1 MTTEQHH
8 RSLLAGVLQDGI
20 NLAAQNQELQARNQ
34 QLQQAQ
40 TRQGAVM
47 LDHCPGEKSGDQDS
61 FRGSFL
67 SPHS

>member
-40 TRQGAVM
+40 TRPGAVM
-47 LDHCPGEKSGDQDS
+47 LDRRPGETSDQDS